1 MSFNAFVN
9 EFNEAPLQTSYSS
22 YLSIDFSTGVEC
34 HLEWTF
40 QNQNTEFPFA
50 TVIET
55 INNDDGDMLFFP
67 DATVTSVGTTTTI
80 INTGPDTLNVV
91 NFSGGSIEPL
101 VLTGQQ
107 WQFTLTDN
115 STQAG
120 TWLGIQLGALTSDV
134 SAPSLIDNTTDGNP
148 SGAHGNQG
156 GLLALPFPGSQ
167 QFLGMNI
174 TVNKIANGASAYTQ
188 YSGDRGSAL
197 VWLSGSGTYT
207 CQPASEYTNGYNF
220 IIINQGTGILTIA
233 PSPETGNTINGTST
247 VFTLNPTQSSLF
259 VSDGDLTI
267 YSYGT
272 SASTSNKTT
281 ILPVDLDNATG
292 SPLSL
297 NITEIQAQYTI
308 LQFINGTGS
317 NVYIN
322 YPQLPG
328 NYIAYNSSSN
338 TTVVLQIIGNT
349 DPLYAYGLLPNDTT
363 TLITNGSNTNLL
375 MSPNTIYNSLVTLQ
389 SADAATPALS
399 FAQDLSSGIYL
410 PDGGDYD
417 GLPTVVYSASPSM
430 SFANRSGTTTC
441 FSALN
446 TVNPVSED
454 PVPLTSSYFDNSISI
469 YTIMRAYE

>member
-22 YLSIDFSTGVEC
+22 YLSLDYTDTGLYK
-34 HLEWTF
+34 LEWTF
-40 QNQNTEFPFA
+40 QNQNTPYPFS
-50 TVIET
+50 TVIQA
-55 INNDDGDMLFFP
+55 INTGEDDELQFP
-67 DATVTSVGTTTTI
+67 DATVTSVGTTTTV
-80 INTGPDTLNVV
+80 INTGSNTLNVID
-91 NFSGGSIEPL
+91 FTAASIEPL
-101 VLTGQQ
+101 VLAGDQ

-120 TWLGIQLGALTSDV
+120 TWIPLQLGSTTSSV
-134 SAPSLIDNTTDGNP
+134 SAPQLIDDSTDAN
-148 SGAHGNQG
+148 SHGNQG
-156 GLLALPFPGSQ
+156 GLAALPIPSQ

-174 TVNKIANGASAYTQ
+174 TVNTVAQGETAYTQ

-207 CQPASEYTNGYNF
+207 CQPANEYTNGYNF

-233 PSPETGNTINGTST
+233 PSSETGNTINGTST

-281 ILPVDLDNATG
+281 ILPVNLDNAAG
-292 SPLSL
+292 SPPFLD
-297 NITEIQAQYTI
+297 ITEVQAQYTI
-308 LQFINGTGS
+308 LEFINGNGG

-328 NYIAYNSSSN
+328 NYIAYNSSTN

-349 DPLYAYGLLPNDTT
+349 NPLYAYQLLPKDTT
-363 TLITNGSNTNLL
+363 TLITDGSNTNLL

-417 GLPTVVYSASPSM
+417 GLPTVVYSASPAM
-430 SFANRSGTTTC
+430 SFANGSGTTTC

-446 TVNPVSED
+446 TVNPDSD
-454 PVPLTSSYFDNSISI
+454 TLTSSYFDNSISI

>member
-9 EFNEAPLQTSYSS
+9 EFNQAPLQTSYSS

-55 INNDDGDMLFFP
+55 INNVDGDILFFP
-67 DATVTSVGTTTTI
+67 DASVTSVGTTTTV

-115 STQAG
+115 STQEG
-120 TWLGIQLGALTSDV
+120 TWLAIQLGSLTSDV
-134 SAPSLIDNTTDGNP
+134 SAPSLIDNTTDENP

-156 GLLALPFPGSQ
+156 GLLALPLPSQ

-174 TVNKIANGASAYTQ
+174 TVNKIANGTSAYTQ
-188 YSGDRGSAL
+188 YSGDRGSVL

-220 IIINQGTGILTIA
+220 IVINQGTGILTIA
-233 PSPETGNTINGTST
+233 PDTTIPNNTINGSST
-247 VFTLNPTQSSLF
+247 IFTLNPSQSSLF
-259 VSDGDLTI
+259 VSDGNLTI

-297 NITEIQAQYTI
+297 NITEVQAQYTI
-308 LQFINGTGS
+308 LEFINGTGS

-328 NYIAYNSSSN
+328 NYIAYNASSN
-338 TTVVLQIIGNT
+338 TTVVLQIINNT
-349 DPLYAYGLLPNDTT
+349 DPLYAYGLLPKDTT
-363 TLITNGSNTNLL
+363 TLITNGSNTNLF

-389 SADAATPALS
+389 SGDISTPALS
-399 FAQDLSSGIYL
+399 FSQDLSSGIYL

-417 GLPTVVYSASPSM
+417 GLPTVVSSASPAM
-430 SFANRSGTTTC
+430 AFANSSGTTTC
-441 FSALN
+441 FSAFN
-446 TVNPVSED
+446 TVNAN
-454 PVPLTSSYFDNSISI
+454 SYFDNSISI

>member
-9 EFNEAPLQTSYSS
+9 EFNQAPLQTSYSS

-55 INNDDGDMLFFP
+55 INNADGDMLFFP
-67 DATVTSVGTTTTI
+67 DASVTSVGTTTTI

-120 TWLGIQLGALTSDV
+120 TWLAIQLGSLTSDV
-134 SAPSLIDNTTDGNP
+134 SAPSLIDNTTDENP

-156 GLLALPFPGSQ
+156 GLLALPLPSQ

-174 TVNKIANGASAYTQ
+174 TVNKIANGASEYTQ
-188 YSGDRGSAL
+188 YSGDRGSVL

-220 IIINQGTGILTIA
+220 IVINQGTGILTIA
-233 PSPETGNTINGTST
+233 PDTTIPDNTINGSST
-247 VFTLNPTQSSLF
+247 IFTLNPSQSSLF
-259 VSDGDLTI
+259 VSDGNLTI

-272 SASTSNKTT
+272 SASTSNRTT

-292 SPLSL
+292 NPLSL
-297 NITEIQAQYTI
+297 NITEVQAQYTI

-328 NYIAYNSSSN
+328 NYIAYNASSN
-338 TTVVLQIIGNT
+338 TTVVLQIINNT
-349 DPLYAYGLLPNDTT
+349 NPVYAYGLLPQDTT
-363 TLITNGSNTNLL
+363 TLITNGSNTNLF

-389 SADAATPALS
+389 SADEATPALS
-399 FAQDLSSGIYL
+399 FSQDLSSGIYL

-417 GLPTVVYSASPSM
+417 GLPTVVSSASPAM
-430 SFANRSGTTTC
+430 AFANSSGTTTC
-441 FSALN
+441 FSDFN
-446 TVNPVSED
+446 TVNAN
-454 PVPLTSSYFDNSISI
+454 SYFDNSISI

>member
-22 YLSIDFSTGVEC
+22 YLSLDYTDAGLYK
-34 HLEWTF
+34 LEWTF
-40 QNQNTEFPFA
+40 QNQNTPYPFS
-50 TVIET
+50 TVIQT
-55 INNDDGDMLFFP
+55 INTSEDGELQFP
-67 DATVTSVGTTTTI
+67 DATVTSVGTTTTV
-80 INTGPDTLNVV
+80 INTGSNTLNVID
-91 NFSGGSIEPL
+91 FSAASIEPL
-101 VLTGQQ
+101 VLSGQQ

-120 TWLGIQLGALTSDV
+120 TWIPLQLGSTTSSV
-134 SAPSLIDNTTDGNP
+134 SAPELIDDSTDAN
-148 SGAHGNQG
+148 SHGNQG
-156 GLLALPFPGSQ
+156 GLAALPLPSQ

-174 TVNKIANGASAYTQ
+174 TVNTVAEGTSIYKQ

-207 CQPASEYTNGYNF
+207 CQPASTYGNGYNF
-220 IIINQGTGILTIA
+220 IVINQGTGILQIA
-233 PSPETGNTINGTST
+233 PDTTIPDNTINGSST
-247 VFTLNPTQSSLF
+247 IFTLNPSQSSLF
-259 VSDGDLTI
+259 VSDGNLTI

-292 SPLSL
+292 NPLSL
-297 NITEIQAQYTI
+297 NITEVQAQYTI

-328 NYIAYNSSSN
+328 NYIAYNASSN
-338 TTVVLQIIGNT
+338 TTVVLQIINNT
-349 DPLYAYGLLPNDTT
+349 NPVYAYGLLPQDTT
-363 TLITNGSNTNLL
+363 TLITNGSNTNLF

-389 SADAATPALS
+389 SADEATPALS
-399 FAQDLSSGIYL
+399 FSQDLSSGIYL

-417 GLPTVVYSASPSM
+417 GLPTVVYSASPAM
-430 SFANRSGTTTC
+430 AFANSSGTTTC
-441 FSALN
+441 FSDFN
-446 TVNPVSED
+446 TVNAN
-454 PVPLTSSYFDNSISI
+454 SYFDNSISI

>member
-22 YLSIDFSTGVEC
+22 YLSLDYTDAGLYK
-34 HLEWTF
+34 LEWTF
-40 QNQNTEFPFA
+40 QNQNTPYPFS
-50 TVIET
+50 TVIQT
-55 INNDDGDMLFFP
+55 INTSEDDELQFP
-67 DATVTSVGTTTTI
+67 DATVTSVGTTTTV
-80 INTGPDTLNVV
+80 INTGSNTLNVID
-91 NFSGGSIEPL
+91 FSAASIEPL
-101 VLTGQQ
+101 VLAGQQ

-120 TWLGIQLGALTSDV
+120 TWIPLQLGSTTSSV
-134 SAPSLIDNTTDGNP
+134 SAPELIDDSTDAN
-148 SGAHGNQG
+148 SHGNQG
-156 GLLALPFPGSQ
+156 GLAALPLPSQ

-174 TVNKIANGASAYTQ
+174 TVNTVAEGASIYKQ

-207 CQPASEYTNGYNF
+207 CQPASAYGNGYNF
-220 IIINQGTGILTIA
+220 IVINQGTGILQIA
-233 PSPETGNTINGTST
+233 PDTTIPDNTINGSST
-247 VFTLNPTQSSLF
+247 IFTLNPSQSSLF
-259 VSDGDLTI
+259 VSDGNLTI

-281 ILPVDLDNATG
+281 ILPVDLNNATG
-292 SPLSL
+292 TPLSL
-297 NITEIQAQYTI
+297 NITEVQAQYTI

-328 NYIAYNSSSN
+328 NYIAYNASSN
-338 TTVVLQIIGNT
+338 TTVVLQIINNT
-349 DPLYAYGLLPNDTT
+349 NPVYAYGLLPQDTT
-363 TLITNGSNTNLL
+363 TLITNGSNTNLF

-389 SADAATPALS
+389 SADEATPALS
-399 FAQDLSSGIYL
+399 FSQDLSSGIYL

-417 GLPTVVYSASPSM
+417 GLPTVVSSASPAM
-430 SFANRSGTTTC
+430 AFANSSGTTTC
-441 FSALN
+441 FSDFN
-446 TVNPVSED
+446 TVNAN
-454 PVPLTSSYFDNSISI
+454 SYFDNSISI

>member
-22 YLSIDFSTGVEC
+22 YLSLDYTNTGLYK
-34 HLEWTF
+34 LEWTF
-40 QNQNTEFPFA
+40 QNQNTPYPFS
-50 TVIET
+50 TVIQT
-55 INNDDGDMLFFP
+55 INTSEDDELQFP
-67 DATVTSVGTTTTI
+67 DATVTSVGTTTTV
-80 INTGPDTLNVV
+80 INTGSNTLNVID
-91 NFSGGSIEPL
+91 FTAASIEPL
-101 VLTGQQ
+101 VLAGDQ

-120 TWLGIQLGALTSDV
+120 TWIPLQLGSTTSSV
-134 SAPSLIDNTTDGNP
+134 SAPQLIDDSTDGNP

-156 GLLALPFPGSQ
+156 GLLALPLPSQ

-281 ILPVDLDNATG
+281 ILPVDLNNATG

-297 NITEIQAQYTI
+297 NITEVQSQYTI

-328 NYIAYNSSSN
+328 NYIAYNASSN

-349 DPLYAYGLLPNDTT
+349 NPVYAYGLLPQDTT
-363 TLITNGSNTNLL
+363 TLITNGSNTNLY
-375 MSPNTIYNSLVTLQ
+375 MSPDTIYNSLITLQ
-389 SADAATPALS
+389 SGDISTPALS
-399 FAQDLSSGIYL
+399 FSQALTSGIYL

-417 GLPTVVYSASPSM
+417 GLPTVVYSASPAM
-430 SFANRSGTTTC
+430 SFANGSGTTTC

-446 TVNPVSED
+446 TVNPDSD
-454 PVPLTSSYFDNSISI
+454 TLTSSYFDNSISI